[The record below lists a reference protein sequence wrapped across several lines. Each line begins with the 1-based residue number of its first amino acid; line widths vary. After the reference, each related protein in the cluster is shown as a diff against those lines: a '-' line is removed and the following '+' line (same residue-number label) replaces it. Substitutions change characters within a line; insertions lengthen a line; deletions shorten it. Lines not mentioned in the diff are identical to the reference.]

1 MTVWAHQN
9 KPWTWQEL
17 LDVAKAMPLR
27 EQIRLHT
34 ELGKLVQVHLV
45 QPDSSTEAMQQGQ
58 RLADEVRHELAT
70 SLSGS
75 SLEETMA
82 SLRGRSW

>member
-1 MTVWAHQN
+1 MTTWTHQT
-9 KPWTWQEL
+9 PPRTWQEL

-45 QPDSSTEAMQQGQ
+45 QPDSSVEAVQRGQ
-58 RLADEVRHELAT
+58 HLADEVRRELET
-70 SLSGS
+70 TMTD
-75 SLEETMA
+75 SLEETMS
-82 SLRGRSW
+82 SLRG